1 MDRKLSGVYA
11 EVYQAL
17 DASVA
22 SQTCLPRS
30 EAVIQAA
37 LATFRSAKIDAEG
50 RDCLITMSH
59 QLQALQI
66 ATVAGDASGRAS
78 ARQQLSACAE
88 RWLQRLPMH

>member
-1 MDRKLSGVYA
+1 MGRKLSGVYA

-22 SQTCLPRS
+22 SQTCLASS

-50 RDCLITMSH
+50 RACLTTMSH

-66 ATVAGDASGRAS
+66 ATVAGDASERAL
-78 ARQQLSACAE
+78 ARQQLSASAE
-88 RWLQRLPMH
+88 RWLQRLPIH